1 MKAIEDHRKQLTES
15 NEFIKRYFIM
25 DRDSTALDEK
35 HYLLKQNLMI
45 FRIWN
50 IKINADN
57 LIYNH
62 KTEGK
67 SSKDFTRYQN
77 PIDIFIN
84 LSDGNVNPRE
94 VLKNWV

>member
-15 NEFIKRYFIM
+15 NEFIKKFIIW
-25 DRDSTALDEK
+25 DSTALDEK
-35 HYLLKQNLMI
+35 HYSLKQNLMI

-77 PIDIFIN
+77 PIDIFLN